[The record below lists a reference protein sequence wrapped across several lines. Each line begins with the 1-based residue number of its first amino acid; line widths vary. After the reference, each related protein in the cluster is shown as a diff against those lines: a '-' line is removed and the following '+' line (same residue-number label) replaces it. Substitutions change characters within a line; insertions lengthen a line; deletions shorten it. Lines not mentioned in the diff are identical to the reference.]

1 MGNVKGAKLNWKRV
15 EKRLECIGMSQRSLA
30 AAIGVKPQAISA
42 YKNGSRGVKA
52 ENLKK
57 IADVLKVA
65 PTYIIVGDGAAPEDI
80 ARAESS
86 MIGDVA
92 KDVSN
97 SPVFQLL
104 QAAGYEIAG
113 IYLNGGTIR
122 ETVSEKLQREAAQ
135 IAEVSRI
142 MDEYNPGSPAWVDFA
157 DQLYKIRM
165 PDGREITI
173 TEENFQEIS
182 AMVVDLAVVAM
193 RNLSRPVAPPPEEWR
208 LPDPE

>member
-1 MGNVKGAKLNWKRV
+1 MGNTNGAKLNWERV

-30 AAIGVKPQAISA
+30 AAIGVTQQAISA

-86 MIGDVA
+86 MIGEA
-92 KDVSN
+92 GRELLG

-104 QAAGYEIAG
+104 QTAGYELIG
-113 IYLNGGTIR
+113 IYLDRGTAR
-122 ETVSEKLQREAAQ
+122 GAVSEELQREAVQA
-135 IAEVSRI
+135 AEVSRI
-142 MDEYNPGSPAWVDFA
+142 MGEDDPEAPAWLDFA
-157 DQLYKIRM
+157 DRIYKLGT
-165 PDGREITI
+165 PDGREIDI
-173 TEENFQEIS
+173 TEENFLEIT
-182 AMVVDLAVVAM
+182 AMVVDLAAVTM
-193 RNLSRPVAPPPEEWR
+193 RNLSRPIAPPPEEWR